1 MKKINIRLDDIFGE
15 KIKEIRDRE
24 KNYIPD
30 VNWFAKMDMER
41 MNTYMTK
48 YQFNSFEDIPPD
60 RSGLSFPPFEEI
72 NFELPSLVKP
82 ELIAKLPSKYRK
94 KPLIIEVDG
103 LLFLK
108 NLGRGTFCI
117 DPRRWHR
124 IKTYISNGNVIYPE
138 GLFNDFG
145 VSDGRHRTLLLM
157 QLYKRRFIPVVIDER
172 YSQQFI
178 TTAKRLKAL
187 KE

>member
-24 KNYIPD
+24 KNYMPD

-72 NFELPSLVKP
+72 NFELP
-82 ELIAKLPSKYRK
+82 
-94 KPLIIEVDG
+94 
-103 LLFLK
+103 
-108 NLGRGTFCI
+108 
-117 DPRRWHR
+117 
-124 IKTYISNGNVIYPE
+124 
-138 GLFNDFG
+138 
-145 VSDGRHRTLLLM
+145 
-157 QLYKRRFIPVVIDER
+157 
-172 YSQQFI
+172 
-178 TTAKRLKAL
+178 
-187 KE
+187 